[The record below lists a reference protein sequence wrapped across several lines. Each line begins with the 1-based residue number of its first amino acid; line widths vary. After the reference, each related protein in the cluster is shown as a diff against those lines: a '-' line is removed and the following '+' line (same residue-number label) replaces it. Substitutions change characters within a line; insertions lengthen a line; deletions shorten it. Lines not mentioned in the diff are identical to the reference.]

1 MTISIERLRSLLQV
15 TDTSLALVASVVE
28 DHGDHVVERLRF
40 RLSGGM
46 EIRGFLTRPT
56 AKRNPR
62 PAILYAHAHGGR
74 YDIGA
79 SELVEGRPAL
89 LDAPGLALAR
99 QGYVTLC
106 IDMPTFG
113 ERAEVMESAATKAA
127 LWQGRTLFGQM
138 LGEQSAALTWLASRI
153 DVDADRIGMTG
164 ISMGATLTY
173 FLAAIDSRVA
183 AAAHLCCYADFATLV
198 ETGAHDLHGHYLTIP
213 GLLSETSTGEIAG
226 LIAPRPQLIC
236 VGLDDPLT
244 PPPAIHRA
252 FVETSAAYEAAGTRQ
267 TLTLVE
273 EDGIGHCETQT
284 MRRLVLDFFGLH
296 L

>member
-1 MTISIERLRSLLQV
+1 MVISVERLRSLLHV
-15 TDTSLALVASVVE
+15 TETSMDLAASVAE

-40 RLSGGM
+40 RLPDGI

-56 AKRNPR
+56 ENLALG

-79 SELVEGRPAL
+79 GELIAGRPAL
-89 LDAPGLALAR
+89 LDAPGPHLAR
-99 QGYVTLC
+99 AGYVTLC

-113 ERAEVMESAATKAA
+113 ERADVTESAAAKAA
-127 LWQGRTLFGQM
+127 LWHGRTLFGQM
-138 LGEQSAALTWLASRI
+138 LGEQAAALNWLASRI

-183 AAAHLCCYADFATLV
+183 VAAHLCCYADVATLV

-244 PPPAIHRA
+244 PPPAIRRA
-252 FVETSAAYEAAGTRQ
+252 FVETSAAYEVAEKRQ
-267 TLTLVE
+267 ALALVE
-273 EDGIGHCETQT
+273 EDNIGHRETQM